1 MKVLSL
7 FDGISC
13 GRVALERSNIPVE
26 KYYASEVD
34 KYAIQ
39 VSEKNY
45 PDIIH
50 IGDVRNIN
58 PDDYKD
64 VDMIIGGSPCQC
76 FSFAGRRNGMT
87 TTENVKVTS
96 LEQYMILKQEHFQFE
111 GQSYLFWEYVRIL
124 SAVHPKYF
132 LLENVVMAQEWNDII
147 SRALGTIYPERTN
160 QNEMF
165 ESARLEPIEIN
176 SALVSAKNRRRLY
189 WTNIQN
195 VGQPKDRGIM
205 LKDIILNAET
215 DRDKSLCLDASYW
228 EGVSY
233 DYYIKKS
240 RRQLVAY
247 IPEATKKGYTEIH
260 EGECCDFTQPGSKTR
275 RGRKMVDKSNC
286 LTTSF
291 DFRQL
296 VKCGALR
303 KENEY
308 AYWRKLTPVECERLQ
323 TLPDNYTDC
332 VSNTR
337 RYQCIGNGWTVDVI
351 AHIFRSI
358 SWIDKQF
365 KITHSKAEMDLILE
379 DNLLDALDG

>member
-1 MKVLSL
+1 MQSNKGIVCLSL

-13 GRVALERSNIPVE
+13 GRVALERANIPVE

-96 LEQYMILKQEHFQFE
+96 LEQYMSLKQKYFQFK

-147 SRALGTIYPERTN
+147 SRTLGGIYPECFR
-160 QNEMF
+160 QKEMF
-165 ESARLEPIEIN
+165 ESVRLEPIQIN
-176 SALVSAKNRRRLY
+176 SALVSAQNRERLY
-189 WTNIQN
+189 WTNIPN
-195 VGQPKDRGIM
+195 ITQPKDRHIM
-205 LKDIILNAET
+205 LKDVLEENVNYKYILTKKEFNNIKNWKSQQNPIIDAKTVDDEKMGCLTARGAGEMHAGMKLIKYSV
-215 DRDKSLCLDASYW
+215 DREKSLTLTATYANVI
-228 EGVSY
+228 EK
-233 DYYIKKS
+233 DYTINK
-240 RRQLVAY
+240 
-247 IPEATKKGYTEIH
+247 
-260 EGECCDFTQPGSKTR
+260 
-275 RGRKMVDKSNC
+275 N
-286 LTTSF
+286 
-291 DFRQL
+291 RQL
-296 VKCGALR
+296 VKCGAID
-303 KENEY
+303 Y
-308 AYWRKLTPVECERLQ
+308 QYWRKLTPIECERLQ
-323 TLPDNYTDC
+323 TLPNNYTDGI
-332 VSNTR
+332 SNSQ
-337 RYQCIGNGWTVDVI
+337 RYRCIGNGWTVDVI
-351 AHIFRSI
+351 AHIFSFI
-358 SWIDKQF
+358 
-365 KITHSKAEMDLILE
+365 
-379 DNLLDALDG
+379 